1 MLVSAFLSGV
11 VIVMAKVNKQKVG
24 LGVGLGLAAAAA
36 AGAGYF
42 FYGSPSATKNRKK
55 VAKWAS
61 DIKTDVVKKA
71 KKLEKF
77 DEAAYHKIV
86 DESVKAYKALKKV
99 DPEDVAMLAKE
110 LKENWDNVSSEFAR
124 VAKKKTS
131 VAKKAVATAK
141 KAVKAAPK
149 KAVKAPAKKAPAK
162 KAKK

>member
-1 MLVSAFLSGV
+1 
-11 VIVMAKVNKQKVG
+11 MAKVNKQKVG

-110 LKENWDNVSSEFAR
+110 LKENWDNVSAEFAR
-124 VAKKKTS
+124 VAKKKTAAAKKTVAAS
-131 VAKKAVATAK
+131 AKKAVATAK
-141 KAVKAAPK
+141 KTVKAAPK
-149 KAVKAPAKKAPAK
+149 KVAKAPAKKAPAK